1 MIWWRYKMSQYMK
14 LIGQKAKK
22 ASLTKINTRIKNKVL
37 KRYASLLDKEKNFII
52 KANTKDVKFAL
63 EKGLKNNLIDRLTID
78 QKKLNNIKNSINKI
92 AKLKDPVDNIL
103 EKWSRPNG
111 LRIKRVSIPIGVIG
125 IIYESRPNVTS
136 DVAGLCFKSGNAVIL
151 KGGSEAINTNKILA
165 KLFRKALKENKID
178 ENYIQFVDSK
188 DRKMVDFMLSKM
200 KNYIDVIIP
209 RGGKNLV
216 KRVQEFSSVP
226 IIGHLEGL
234 CHTFID
240 KDAQLKMAINII
252 YNAKLRNTSICG
264 ATETILLHEKII
276 KRFCNPILK
285 KLEENN
291 CKIYGDHFL
300 KKYYK
305 GKIYPAKEKDWSTE
319 YLAAIVSVK
328 TVKNCKDAIRH
339 INKYGTMHTDS
350 IVTKNKK
357 TARMFLKNVKSSIAM
372 QNTSTQF
379 ADGGEFGFGGEV
391 GISTNTLPP
400 RGPVGLGQLI
410 SYKYEVISNGQTR
423 K

>member
-1 MIWWRYKMSQYMK
+1 MI
-14 LIGQKAKK
+14 LLGQNAKK
-22 ASLTKINTRIKNKVL
+22 ATLKKIDTNIKNNVL
-37 KRYASLLDKEKNFII
+37 KNYSLLLDKEKNSILR
-52 KANTKDVKFAL
+52 ANIKDVKFAI
-63 EKGLKNNLIDRLTID
+63 KKKLKNNLIDRLTID
-78 QKKLNNIKNSINKI
+78 QLKLSNVIDSIKKII
-92 AKLKDPVDNIL
+92 KLKDPIDNTL

-111 LRIKRVSIPIGVIG
+111 LKINKVSIPIGVIG
-125 IIYESRPNVTS
+125 VIYESRPNVTS
-136 DVAGLCFKSGNAVIL
+136 DVASLCFKSGNAVIL
-151 KGGSEAINTNKILA
+151 KGGSEAMNTNKILA
-165 KLFRKALKENKID
+165 KLFRKALKANKVNENF
-178 ENYIQFVDSK
+178 IQLVESK

-209 RGGKNLV
+209 RGGKNLI
-216 KRVQEFSSVP
+216 KKVQEFSGVP

-234 CHTFID
+234 CHTFVD
-240 KDAQLKMAINII
+240 KDAELKMAINII

-264 ATETILLHEKII
+264 ATETILLHKKIV
-276 KRFCNPILK
+276 KKFCNPILK

-291 CKIYGDHFL
+291 CKIYGDHIL

-305 GKIYPAKEKDWSTE
+305 GKLYLAKEKDWSTE
-319 YLAAIVSVK
+319 YLAPTVSVK
-328 TVKNCKDAIRH
+328 TVKSCEQAIDH

-357 TARMFLKNVKSSIAM
+357 TAKKFLKGVKSSIAM
-372 QNTSTQF
+372 HNTSTQF

-410 SYKYEVISNGQTR
+410 SYKYEIVSNGQTR